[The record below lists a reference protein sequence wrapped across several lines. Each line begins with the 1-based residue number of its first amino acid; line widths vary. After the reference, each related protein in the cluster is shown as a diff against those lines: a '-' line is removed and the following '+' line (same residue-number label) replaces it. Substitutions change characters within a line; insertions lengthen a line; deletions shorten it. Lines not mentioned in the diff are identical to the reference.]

1 MKLKKLNAALSLLA
15 ILLLLAHLCYVVYA
29 YLTFRYD
36 PALSKLLAVAAS
48 IAICVHAV
56 LGMCLV
62 FLMGDGTRLAGYPR
76 QNLRTVLQRVSA
88 ALMFPLLLPHVRS
101 FALLQAAAENG
112 QMLQFTALLLLE
124 VLFFAD
130 VTLHIVTSFSRALV
144 TLGWL
149 EREKTLKT
157 LDRIV
162 WVLGA
167 AVFAVSSAAVVRTQ
181 LIMFLH

>member
-15 ILLLLAHLCYVVYA
+15 TALLLAHLGYNVYT
-29 YLTFRYD
+29 YLIFRYD
-36 PALSKLLAVAAS
+36 PGPVRLLAIAAS
-48 IAICVHAV
+48 IAICLHAI

-62 FLMGDGTRLAGYPR
+62 FLMGDGTRLAGYSR

-88 ALMFPLLLPHVRS
+88 ALMFPLLLLHVQS
-101 FALLQAAAENG
+101 FSLLQNAAANG
-112 QMLQFTALLLLE
+112 NLFGFGMLLVLE

-130 VTLHIVTSFSRALV
+130 VILHIATSFSRALI

-149 EREKTLKT
+149 QKPRTQKI
-157 LDRIV
+157 LDRVV

-167 AVFAVSSAAVVRTQ
+167 VAFLVAAVAVVRGQ
-181 LIMFLH
+181 LTMFLH